1 MAALKVSQNIL
12 PCQHC
17 AMSPAKPATDPD
29 GGIFTAS
36 MA

>member
-1 MAALKVSQNIL
+1 LKVNQIIL
-12 PCQHC
+12 PCQHR
-17 AMSPAKPATDPD
+17 ADVTGEPATDPD